1 MKNFLLSVCLVL
13 FLSGTGFSQST
24 GSPYQKKTRPKVG
37 LVLSGGG
44 AKGFAYIGLLKVLQ
58 EVNLHIDY
66 IGGTS
71 IGSIVGALYAVG
83 YDPDTIASII
93 GQQDWDALL
102 TDKIPR
108 KYVDFETKDYDE
120 KQVVNLPLRRKSVGL
135 KDALYEG
142 QEVNMMLNRMLNTS
156 YKIQDFNKLP
166 IPFLCIGTD
175 LLSGK
180 AIELSNGYL
189 PMAVRASMS
198 IPGYFSPTYY
208 QRHYLVDGG
217 VVNNFP
223 VVNVKKKGVPYII
236 GGDVQQGLTKDIKD
250 LNTFTKILDQVISFN
265 RVQANDE
272 AYKNVDMLIHFK
284 MDYGMMD
291 FTKYDSIIALGE
303 RVARAHYAELKA
315 LADSLNAIKYIPA
328 NKCDAHP
335 LDSIYIN
342 EVEIEGLKRL
352 KAPFIGHIFKD
363 IVRKQISLKQLEDK
377 ITYAYGTNYFDHVFY
392 ELKPVG
398 RGDTTM
404 LILKIKEKSLGTV
417 WASVHYDNDYSAS
430 IIAGATFRNL
440 LRGTRLFTDV
450 VLGLNPRGRIL
461 FLTGNGQTPGLG
473 TEIDMYHFGFKTY
486 QGDEK
491 TDKVFFTNFSGSV
504 FFNATVQNIYNFRA
518 GFQYEY
524 LKFNLE
530 YDTSDLAKLIN
541 NYNSY
546 GNVFFSFRSDT
557 YDNRNY
563 PKKGFRS
570 LLVAKYV
577 FPLSKGWVKEVFDPA
592 FIAYFKYDQAIALGR
607 KITLRPGVFLGATF
621 SNNGTPPLQ
630 DNFTF
635 GGLMT
640 SNYIETFQDF
650 TGIKFSQKGGLYAA
664 ALKMKLQYQVAKK
677 HYLLFRCD
685 IGSNSDVFSHFF
697 SHDDFLIG
705 YGLTYS
711 YNSFIGPLELTLM
724 SSNQK
729 RNLQAFINI
738 GYWF

>member
-1 MKNFLLSVCLVL
+1 MKKTLLLFFFLF
-13 FLSGTGFSQST
+13 FLQSLLYSQSHDT
-24 GSPYQKKTRPKVG
+24 LSTKRVRPKVG

-83 YDPDTIASII
+83 YDPDTIAKII
-93 GQQDWDALL
+93 GLQDWDALL
-102 TDKIPR
+102 KDRIPR
-108 KYVDFETKDYDE
+108 KYISFENKNFEE
-120 KQVVNLPLRRKSVGL
+120 KQVISLPLKRKSVGL
-135 KDALYEG
+135 KDALFQG
-142 QEVNMMLNRMLNTS
+142 QQVNLMLNRMLNVA
-156 YKIQDFNKLP
+156 YKEQDFSKLP

-175 LLSGK
+175 LLSGQ
-180 AIELSNGYL
+180 AIELTHGYL

-208 QRHYLVDGG
+208 QGHYLIDGG

-236 GGDVQQGLTKDIKD
+236 GGDVQQGLTKDIKE
-250 LNTFTKILDQVISFN
+250 LNSFTKILDQVISFN
-265 RVQANDE
+265 RVEANNE

-291 FTKYDSIIALGE
+291 FTQYDSIIALGE

-328 NKCDAHP
+328 NKCDARP
-335 LDSIYIN
+335 LDSIFIN
-342 EVEIEGLKRL
+342 DVEIEGLKRL

-363 IVRKQISLKQLEDK
+363 IVRKKISLQQLEDK

-392 ELKPVG
+392 ELQPEG
-398 RGDTTM
+398 RGDTTR
-404 LILKIKEKSLGTV
+404 LVLQVKEKSLGTV

-430 IIAGATFRNL
+430 IMAGATFRNL
-440 LRGTRLFTDV
+440 LPGTRLFADMV
-450 VLGLNPRGRIL
+450 VGPNPRGRLL

-473 TEIDMYHFGFKTY
+473 AEIDMYHFGFKTY
-486 QGDEK
+486 RGEVK
-491 TDKVFFTNFSGSV
+491 TNKVFFTNFSGSL
-504 FFNATVQNIYNFRA
+504 FFNATVKNIYNFRA
-518 GFQYEY
+518 GLQYDY
-524 LKFNLE
+524 LKFNME
-530 YDTSDLAKLIN
+530 YDTTELAKLIN

-546 GNVFFSFRSDT
+546 GNLFFSFRSDT
-557 YDNRNY
+557 YDNRHY
-563 PKKGFRS
+563 PTKGFRS

-577 FPLSKGWVKEVFDPA
+577 LPLSKGWVKDVFDPA
-592 FIAYFKYDQAIALGR
+592 LIAYFKYDQAVSLG
-607 KITLRPGVFLGATF
+607 KKLTLRPGVFLGATF
-621 SNNGTPPLQ
+621 SKNGSPPLQ
-630 DNFTF
+630 DYFTF

-640 SNYIETFQDF
+640 TNYIETFQDF
-650 TGIKFSQKGGLYAA
+650 TGVKFSQKGGLYAA
-664 ALKMKLQYQVAKK
+664 AVKMKLQYQVGKK
-677 HYLLFRCD
+677 HYLMLRCD
-685 IGSNSDVFSHFF
+685 MGSNAKTFDNLFSKET
-697 SHDDFLIG
+697 FLIG

-711 YNSFIGPLELTLM
+711 YNSFIGPLELTFM

-729 RNLQAFINI
+729 RNFQAFFNV